1 MKTHYLP
8 IMIDGLAT
16 RNFKGGVKEGAQ
28 LHVTEK
34 KRPKFFYGYVIVIAS
49 FIIMAI
55 IWGMW
60 ATFGV
65 FFESFLIE
73 FGWTRTIIS
82 GATSFNCILFGL
94 ICIFSAGLTDR
105 FGPRRVM
112 SLCGLFLGSGYLLMS
127 RINTPFQ
134 LYLIFGVIIS
144 IGMSSYIPIL
154 SIVAK
159 WFDKRRGMMTGIV
172 FTGMGL
178 GNMVMPPLASRL
190 ISIYDWRTSYII
202 IGIVSFVVTIPAA
215 QFLKNAPEITGQ
227 SSQDYDELLENRLVS
242 EEGLSLKQ
250 AFQTRQFWL
259 ICALYF
265 FFLYCL
271 LTIMVHSVI
280 HATGLG
286 ITAARAANIL
296 AVIGG
301 LCMVGMNVIG
311 STADKIGN
319 RLSFIFSFVIMALAL
334 FWLLAAKEFWMLYLF
349 AGIFG
354 FAYGGMQVLLSP
366 MVADIFGLRSHG
378 VILATAAFIGA
389 IGAAIGPIIAGHIF
403 DTSGSYNLAFIICAL
418 MASTGFILAA
428 LLRPAKGD
436 VKSGKRLAR

>member
-8 IMIDGLAT
+8 IMIDGLAP
-16 RNFKGGVKEGAQ
+16 RNFKVGIKEGAK
-28 LHVTEK
+28 LHLTEK
-34 KRPKFFYGYVIVIAS
+34 RRPKFFYGYVIVIAS
-49 FIIMAI
+49 FIIMVM

-82 GATSFNCILFGL
+82 GATSFNCILLGL
-94 ICIFSAGLTDR
+94 LCIFSAGLTDR
-105 FGPRRVM
+105 FGPRRVT

-127 RINTPFQ
+127 RINTPWQ
-134 LYLIFGVIIS
+134 LYLIFGVIIA
-144 IGMSSYIPIL
+144 IGMSAYIPIL

-178 GNMVMPPLASRL
+178 GTMVMPPLASRL
-190 ISIYDWRTSYII
+190 ISIYEWRTSYVI
-202 IGIVSFVVTIPAA
+202 IGIVSLVVTILAA

-227 SSQDYDELLENRLVS
+227 SSQDYDELLENSLVS
-242 EEGLSLKQ
+242 EEELSLKQ
-250 AFQTRQFWL
+250 AFHTRQFWL

-271 LTIMVHSVI
+271 LTIIVHSVI

-286 ITAARAANIL
+286 IAAASAANIL
-296 AVIGG
+296 AIIGG
-301 LCMVGMNVIG
+301 LCIVGMNVVG

-319 RLSFIFSFVIMALAL
+319 RLSLIFSFVIMAIAL
-334 FWLLAAKEFWMLYLF
+334 FWLVAAKEFWMLYLF

-378 VILATAAFIGA
+378 VILATTAFIGT

-403 DTSGSYNLAFIICAL
+403 DTSGSYNLAFIICAI
-418 MASTGFILAA
+418 MASTGFILTA
-428 LLRPAKGD
+428 LLKPIKGN
-436 VKSGKRLAR
+436 VKVG

>member
-8 IMIDGLAT
+8 IMIDGLAP
-16 RNFKGGVKEGAQ
+16 RNFKGGIEEGAQ
-28 LHVTEK
+28 LHITEK

-202 IGIVSFVVTIPAA
+202 IGIVSFVVTILAA